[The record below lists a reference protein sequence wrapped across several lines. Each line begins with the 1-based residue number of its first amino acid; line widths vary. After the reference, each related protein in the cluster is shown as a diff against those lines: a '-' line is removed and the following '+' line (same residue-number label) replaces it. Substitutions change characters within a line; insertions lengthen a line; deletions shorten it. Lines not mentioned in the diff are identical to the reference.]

1 MAWEVVVLREVEA
14 WLDGLSER
22 EKGAV
27 LVALRK
33 LEEFG
38 PSLGRPLV
46 DHLKGSKIRNLKE
59 LRPIGTSLR
68 CLFAFDPLRR
78 AVLLTAGD
86 KRNQWSRWYEEA
98 IPRAES
104 NFSIHIHALGGKK

>member
-1 MAWEVVVLREVEA
+1 MAWEVVILKEVEA

-27 LVALRK
+27 LVALQK
-33 LEEFG
+33 LGEFG

-46 DHLKGSKIRNLKE
+46 DHVKGSKIKKLKE
-59 LRPIGTSLR
+59 LRPTGTSLR
-68 CLFAFDPLRR
+68 CLFAFDSLRR

-86 KRNQWSRWYEEA
+86 KRDQWNKWYGEA

-104 NFSIHIHALGGKK
+104 AFSKHADALERKK